1 MTGALLTVGTV
12 LWCLLLRLEAQ
23 QRRPTAAKSVKST
36 FTLSETTSVSEFRD
50 FDIRNANTERDNAAI
65 FPDRAIGHFI
75 SQLTAADGQTKKDE
89 LFPGIFG
96 MPAESSLRSETVR
109 DGQTAVSATGEILKV

>member
-1 MTGALLTVGTV
+1 MRQFAMTGALLTVGTV

-65 FPDRAIGHFI
+65 FPDRTIDHFI
-75 SQLTAADGQTKKDE
+75 SQFTAADG
-89 LFPGIFG
+89 
-96 MPAESSLRSETVR
+96 
-109 DGQTAVSATGEILKV
+109 